1 MAKTNKINICKD
13 CAKHIIKTSPPERPS
28 KRCPKI
34 VRVEHLESTLGMTL
48 SVISCKDFKKK
59 GK

>member
-1 MAKTNKINICKD
+1 MEKSVKINICKD
-13 CAKHIIKTSPPERPS
+13 CAKHIKTNPS
-28 KRCPKI
+28 RRCPKI

-48 SVISCKDFKKK
+48 SVISCNDFKKK